1 MSMSYDLRPT
11 SRRDSN
17 PMAAVLTVSIL
28 VTVFVLLGISLMWF
42 GMEHGF
48 GLLPTPTVTA
58 TAVTTAPTATPDR
71 RATNV
76 AQDMLTQV
84 AFSATSLAIVAAQ
97 TGATPN
103 PSAPLEGGIQPAEW
117 TATSAV
123 QLPLISAPPQ
133 EASGPGDMATD
144 PTASALTATA
154 IFIPS
159 VASPPT
165 PTPFMPPT
173 PLPAATLP
181 LPSPIAPFPATETPT
196 PPIIAPPPPTAL
208 PTSPVIQVGEMQAT
222 SRAIDTTV
230 FIGPS
235 TYYTATGTLAPNTV
249 IRLRG
254 RTASGDWLLGCCINE
269 NQSYWVRPAYVTI
282 AGNLNPPGFPANVDT
297 SQPQWNPNNPRWLPV
312 FPPDSLLIPR
322 PTPTLPPLGDYPL
335 ARYDRGNTGRVP
347 AFPRPPLQSSWGGLS
362 QAAQEFVSP
371 LAVLGPNVVASSQD
385 GQIYSINRDSGTQR
399 WRFNL
404 GTTTNVA
411 PAGQDNLLYIPYSG
425 NKMVILQDAGDRANV
440 ISTVDL
446 PGAASTSPTFL
457 NDVIFLGVG
466 DGDTSQLIAMRRENP
481 ADRRVFDE
489 PTSRLLQPA
498 IGQETLYVP
507 ANRLWALDT
516 NLWRETELLWTQSDL
531 SNLTAAPV
539 YVTPGVIRN
548 SEIYAADQSG
558 NIYALDANTGE
569 RIWVH
574 PFGTPAT
581 SLAANDGYLYAAGG
595 GMLRALSRLSGQ
607 AVWSQQTGGALTGGP
622 WVTDDRILVALQG
635 GAIFIYDALTGTVID
650 SSAVLPGPI
659 NVAPAVSQEWLFA
672 PSGNTIFGYRGQ
684 LQ

>member
-1 MSMSYDLRPT
+1 MSYDLQPISHRENNNRT
-11 SRRDSN
+11 S
-17 PMAAVLTVSIL
+17 AVLTVSIL
-28 VTVFVLLGISLMWF
+28 VTIFVLLGVSLMWL
-42 GMEHGF
+42 GAQHGL
-48 GLLPTPTVTA
+48 GLLPTPTATA
-58 TAVTTAPTATPDR
+58 TVAAVAPTATPDM
-71 RATNV
+71 RATHI

-84 AFSATSLAIVAAQ
+84 AFSATSLAIASAL
-97 TGATPN
+97 TGMTPN
-103 PSAPLEGGIQPAEW
+103 PSALLENDLLPAGV
-117 TATSAV
+117 TATSTV
-123 QLPLISAPPQ
+123 ETPTLSVPPQ
-133 EASGPGDMATD
+133 GTQGPDSMATAPAID
-144 PTASALTATA
+144 PATATA
-154 IFIPS
+154 LFIPN

-165 PTPFMPPT
+165 PTPFVAPT
-173 PLPAATLP
+173 SLAVATLP
-181 LPSPIAPFPATETPT
+181 LPAPVPAIPATETPT
-196 PPIIAPPPPTAL
+196 PPVMAPPPPTAP
-208 PTSPVIQVGEMQAT
+208 PTSPAVQVGEMQAT
-222 SRAIDTTV
+222 SRAVNTTV

-235 TYYTATGTLAPNTV
+235 TYYTATGMLTPNSV
-249 IRLRG
+249 VRLRG
-254 RTASGDWLLGCCINE
+254 RTTSGDWLLGCCIND
-269 NQSYWVRPAYVTI
+269 NQTYWVRPAYVTI
-282 AGNLNPPGFPANVDT
+282 AGNPNPPGFPANVDT